1 MLCLANAIMDP
12 TADSSPGP
20 RKSPRPR
27 AKRRALWF
35 AGKLALF
42 LLAFW
47 LTVAVLMVFF
57 EESMIFPAPR
67 YPTGDWEPD
76 WLEKR
81 DVNFESSDG
90 TKLHGWYLEHREP
103 RGYLL
108 VCHGNAEHV
117 AYMADFLAALRSKYR
132 LSVFAFDY
140 RGYGRSEGSPNEKGV
155 LEDGEA
161 ALAWLA
167 AEAGIEPSDVILLG
181 RSLGGAVAVDLASR
195 HGARALLLDRAFTT
209 APDVAAHHYRW
220 LPVRMLMRT
229 QLDSLSKIG
238 RYEGPLLIT
247 HGADDE
253 IVPVEHGRR
262 LLEAAGSSD
271 KHLVEYPGMRHN
283 DPPPKR
289 YWDDVGQ
296 FLDGALE

>member
-1 MLCLANAIMDP
+1 MDP
-12 TADSSPGP
+12 TADIAPES
-20 RKSPRPR
+20 RKATRPWT
-27 AKRRALWF
+27 KRRALCL
-35 AGKLALF
+35 AGKLVLYPV
-42 LLAFW
+42 AFW
-47 LTVAVLMVFF
+47 LVVVALMVFF
-57 EESMIFPAPR
+57 EESMVFPAPR
-67 YPTGDWEPD
+67 YPVGDWQPE
-76 WLEKR
+76 WLDHR
-81 DVNFESSDG
+81 DVYFPSQDG
-90 TKLHGWYLEHREP
+90 TRLHGWYAEHDEP
-103 RGYLL
+103 RGYVLL
-108 VCHGNAEHV
+108 CHGNAEHV
-117 AYMADFLAALRSKYR
+117 AYLAEMLAILRGKYH

-167 AEAGIEPSDVILLG
+167 AEAGIEPSEVILMG

-220 LPVRMLMRT
+220 LPVRLLMRT

-238 RYEGPLLIT
+238 QYQGPLLIT

-262 LLEAAGSSD
+262 LLEAAGTKD
-271 KHLVEYPGMRHN
+271 KQLIEYPGMRHN
-283 DPPPKR
+283 DPTPKR
-289 YWDDVGQ
+289 YWGDLAQ
-296 FLDGALE
+296 FFDRVLK